1 MDQKYRDLNQKFMEV
16 QGMYEARP
24 SRPEDTELIKT
35 LQDEILQREADLK
48 KAAEDMKFYK
58 LELINREQSF
68 NNMFGNN
75 PSVGLMN
82 PMQAVTKVGKMPAQ
96 QFKEMP
102 VRRKT

>member
-16 QGMYEARP
+16 QGMYEGRP
-24 SRPEDTELIKT
+24 SRPEDTELIKK
-35 LQDEILQREADLK
+35 LQDEIMQREADLK